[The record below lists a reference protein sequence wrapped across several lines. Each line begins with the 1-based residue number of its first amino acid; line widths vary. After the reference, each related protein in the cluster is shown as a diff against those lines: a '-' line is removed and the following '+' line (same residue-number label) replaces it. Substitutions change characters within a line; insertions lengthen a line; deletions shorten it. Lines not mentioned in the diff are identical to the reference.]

1 MAIRNE
7 DQNVALQQR
16 LQQQTAQLRTARENQ
31 RSAISPAGQNSGDIT
46 NNPSALRRGG
56 IIPGDPE
63 RAARMD
69 AAMNQLV
76 TGPDT
81 SSNGPGLLKRAGN
94 VVTGAAQVGAGIVS
108 AIPAA
113 AVDYG
118 RQGLA
123 AVTDSTLT
131 PEQQTAARDV
141 AGGGLIARGVDN
153 ISQGLAGTKAGVAGL
168 IGATPNALSRREGGV
183 EPPAPVSAETP
194 EIANA
199 AGGQSVDAAQGVAG
213 NGYTNVGNGIAV
225 NSGANGVPEFTND
238 ADAVAGAAE
247 MPGGGLGGQS
257 LRTPGVSNL
266 ADDLPLEQ
274 RGSANNLG
282 NGLGVASFGTTG
294 DAKQAMERFAEA
306 NRIRGDYLRSQG
318 GLRMSV
324 VGDNGS
330 MDRARDRRE
339 QSIAMGRG
347 LITPSTGRAMM
358 TDLAGRDDA
367 RTKAAQ
373 VSQGQG
379 LTAQK
384 QAQEQAIAA
393 SDQALKEQQ
402 QRDQRIS
409 QNQLEQLRSMMV
421 DPALSEQDRNAARQS
436 YAALTTPAKDR
447 YVLQDAVIGTDEMG
461 GPKYGKVAIDVT
473 TGQPVSAQAS
483 NGLTPVGRKDGKLVY
498 RDASGQLHIES

>member
-7 DQNVALQQR
+7 DENVALQQR
-16 LQQQTAQLRTARENQ
+16 LQQQTAQLKTARENQ
-31 RSAISPAGQNSGDIT
+31 RSATSPAGQNNVDIT
-46 NNPSALRRGG
+46 NTPASQQRGG
-56 IIPGDPE
+56 IMPGDPE

-131 PEQQTAARDV
+131 PEQQTAARDA
-141 AGGGLIARGVDN
+141 AGGGLIARGFDS
-153 ISQGLAGTKAGVAGL
+153 ISQGLAGTKASVAGL
-168 IGATPNALSRREGGV
+168 IGATSNTPRQSAGGV
-183 EPPAPVSAETP
+183 QPPEPAVDQQDPGIAPASTSSD
-194 EIANA
+194 
-199 AGGQSVDAAQGVAG
+199 GAG
-213 NGYTNVGNGIAV
+213 NGYMRTGIGDDRQGGGIV
-225 NSGANGVPEFTND
+225 MRRGAGGVPEFTND
-238 ADAVAGAAE
+238 AAAQTGAGDLQA
-247 MPGGGLGGQS
+247 GGMA
-257 LRTPGVSNL
+257 GVS
-266 ADDLPLEQ
+266 D
-274 RGSANNLG
+274 GKG
-282 NGLGVASFGTTG
+282 GTFAVMGEPG

-358 TDLAGRDDA
+358 TDLAGRDEA

-373 VSQGQG
+373 VSQGLG

-384 QAQEQAIAA
+384 QAQEQAMAA

-421 DPALSEQDRNAARQS
+421 DPALSEQERNTARQS